1 MMDLR
6 DGDDLTDEDLKA
18 MSSLPPHLQSSS
30 FSQEVPILT
39 YDKSQP
45 ENSNVPSP
53 IWITGLCEPHQRL
66 SVRLVKPTFDNLFG
80 LIFYPP
86 PPLGPVLHRTG
97 FAMVIAGMRAVIN
110 KKYNENY
117 RRLDESVF
125 IPCMGCGCRKLLSED
140 QFIYTILLCISI
152 LHRPPVNRRLYYF
165 RKYLGSIP
173 SLRTDF
179 TTQDV
184 SLRVNSTLEESQALR
199 LEIFKSNIEIEYV
212 EIDAPDPCLA

>member
-1 MMDLR
+1 
-6 DGDDLTDEDLKA
+6 

-117 RRLDESVF
+117 RRLVF

-140 QFIYTILLCISI
+140 QFLYTILLCISI
-152 LHRPPVNRRLYYF
+152 LHRPPVNRRF
-165 RKYLGSIP
+165 
-173 SLRTDF
+173 
-179 TTQDV
+179 
-184 SLRVNSTLEESQALR
+184 NSTLEESQGLR
-199 LEIFKSNIEIEYV
+199 LEISKSNIEIEYV